1 MAAEN
6 EELQGD
12 TSSNAAESARYPSLK
27 KSISVMSSIY
37 LGSIIFGFA
46 IGIRSKK
53 DFESSEFPHG
63 MYEPPG
69 RVALRAL
76 GWGTLLS
83 VCGTTAVVA
92 AMAYALGIR
101 NMSDVDPRTRE
112 FVHPKS
118 EAIRRMI
125 SRLNIKTVSQRTE
138 ELYGTKEH
146 NNTAENIAKK

>member
-101 NMSDVDPRTRE
+101 NVSFCWTTEFSYQQTLLNWLPDIGLLCSNIYAYSILQCSFLSLSTDV
-112 FVHPKS
+112 
-118 EAIRRMI
+118 
-125 SRLNIKTVSQRTE
+125 
-138 ELYGTKEH
+138 
-146 NNTAENIAKK
+146 